1 MLNLDQRITL
11 STEVLS
17 QEVSGETVLLDLG
30 SENYVG
36 LDEVGTRIWQLLKEH
51 EHLRIVYN
59 TLLSEYEVDEAR
71 LAQDLENLLTEI
83 SDLGLISLEPST

>member
-30 SENYVG
+30 SENYFG
-36 LDEVGTRIWQLLKEH
+36 LDEVGTRIWQLLKEQ